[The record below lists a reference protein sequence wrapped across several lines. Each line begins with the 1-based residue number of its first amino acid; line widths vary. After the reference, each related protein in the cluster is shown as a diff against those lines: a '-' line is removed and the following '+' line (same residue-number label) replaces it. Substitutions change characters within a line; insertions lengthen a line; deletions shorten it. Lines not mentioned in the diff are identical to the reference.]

1 MSLANLPNT
10 LLPREKLLTQGAAS
24 LSDTELLAV
33 LLRTGTA
40 GRNVLLMAQDVLDN
54 CGGIAGLLHSDAAS
68 LKRIKGLGGNA
79 KRAELLAVMEL
90 ARRAIAQQLKQGACL
105 NQTQLAKDYVQLH
118 IAQRKQE
125 CFAVLFL
132 NNQHRLIHMEILFE
146 GTLNQA
152 QVYPREVARY
162 CLQHNAAS
170 VILAHNHP
178 SGCSTAS
185 NADIALTK
193 YLQQAL
199 AVLDIVVL
207 DHLIV
212 SQGHTISM
220 AQQGLLTQYK

>member
-1 MSLANLPNT
+1 MSLANLPTN
-10 LLPREKLLTQGAAS
+10 LLPREKLLSQGAAS

-40 GRNVLLMAQDVLDN
+40 GRNVLLMAQDVLDT

-79 KRAELLAVMEL
+79 KRAELLAVMEV
-90 ARRAIAQQLKQGACL
+90 ARRAIAQQLKQGVCL

-118 IAQRKQE
+118 LAQRKQE

-132 NNQHRLIHMEILFE
+132 DTQYRLIQMDILFE

-162 CLQHNAAS
+162 CLHHNAAH

-178 SGCSTAS
+178 SGCSS
-185 NADIALTK
+185 ISEADRTLTQH
-193 YLQQAL
+193 LQQAL
-199 AVLDIVVL
+199 AVLDITVL

-212 SQGHTISM
+212 TQGSTISM
-220 AQQGLLTQYK
+220 AQQGILL